1 MATIQELATA
11 RRLNKQALA
20 SSGTMEGMRCE
31 IMSDTLV
38 PDGQPNQRKVAVKWE
53 DGQEGFY
60 LPRQLDVVEPKTHA
74 FVAQPQPVLVGQAQP
89 QPVALSNAPAPAVVM
104 GTLPAH
110 PDHDFYDDF
119 RPSSVVK
126 ELHLPRQEMLGTDL
140 TSTEYLMAWWE
151 KRDES
156 GFSKPLAL
164 VGDTQAGKTMEV
176 ERLAFAIAERMG
188 LSKPVPVFTVMGSNG
203 VTDHDLFGTTR
214 TDPMTG
220 QPVFMRGTVQM
231 ACEAPV
237 SILYLDEVNAMGGN
251 VTSALHP
258 IIDGR
263 HKFTNLRLPVR
274 TDAGYT
280 PMTIS
285 VSKGCWVIASWN
297 PAYAGMN
304 KTNEAFTA
312 RFKVLE
318 WNYDSALED
327 RIIGSQALRNLA
339 DQLRNLRS
347 KRILNTPVGLTDL
360 KDIMWEAKRFGA
372 KVALDSFLG
381 KFISE
386 AEKMAVSSAM
396 TDGSIYQSLQME
408 LTS

>member
-1 MATIQELATA
+1 MATIQELALA
-11 RRLNKQALA
+11 KRQNKQALA
-20 SSGTMEGMRCE
+20 TSGTMEGMRCD
-31 IMSDTLV
+31 IMSDSLV

-53 DGQEGFY
+53 DGEEGFY
-60 LPRQLDVVEPKTHA
+60 LPRQLEVVEPKTHA
-74 FVAQPQPVLVGQAQP
+74 FIPTAQPVLVGQAQP
-89 QPVALSNAPAPAVVM
+89 QPVALSSAPAVVM
-104 GTLPAH
+104 GALPSH
-110 PDHDFYDDF
+110 PDHDFYDEF
-119 RPSSVVK
+119 RPSPVVK
-126 ELHLPRQEMLGTDL
+126 EMHIARQAMLGSDL
-140 TSTEYLMAWWE
+140 NSTEYLMEWWN

-237 SILYLDEVNAMGGN
+237 AILYLDEVNAMGGN

-274 TDAGYT
+274 TEAGYS
-280 PMTIS
+280 PMTIN
-285 VSKGCWVIASWN
+285 VSKGLWVIASWN

-327 RIIGSQALRNLA
+327 HIIGSPALRMLA

-347 KRILNTPVGLTDL
+347 KRILNTPVGITDL
-360 KDIMWEAKRFGA
+360 KDIKWEAHKFGA

-396 TDGSIYQSLQME
+396 TDGSIYQTLQLE
-408 LTS
+408 VNS